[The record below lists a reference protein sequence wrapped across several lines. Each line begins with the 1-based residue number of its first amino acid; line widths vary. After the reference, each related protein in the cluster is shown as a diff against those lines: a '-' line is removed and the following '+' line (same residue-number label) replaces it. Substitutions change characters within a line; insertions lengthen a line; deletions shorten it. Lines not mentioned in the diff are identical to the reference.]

1 MLGTRI
7 TGIKT
12 LDESILIAF
21 SLLIT
26 CYLGPLKLNF
36 ISEVPTTLQSLLV
49 VWFALAFGLRIG
61 LASVFIYLIAGGLG
75 CDVFAGGASGW
86 SHLTGS
92 NGGFLLA
99 FPIGAF
105 IAGSL
110 LQALSRFP
118 FFSKA
123 KFITGA
129 LILFISQ
136 LAILVLGLFW
146 QSALLGKTLSLP
158 TINSIFIPGLLIK
171 TALGTLVLVFISR
184 AKSRLKS

>member
-61 LASVFIYLIAGGLG
+61 LTSVFIYLIAGGLG
-75 CDVFAGGASGW
+75 FDVFAGGASGW

-136 LAILVLGLFW
+136 LAILVLGFFW

-184 AKSRLKS
+184 AKSR